1 MKGINIKSLA
11 LGMYSTLL
19 LSYLWVVLMN
29 TYYYINSFGENV
41 YLSAILG
48 YIEVAIG
55 YMILLFLLYVVKS
68 LAIRKLIL
76 FAIWVSVFLCLE
88 VWVLMFID
96 FMHSNNKGEIIYFPP
111 FLIKLLFFIYYKYRE
126 KQDYKKTQLKIP
138 QGCRKWWPCGVLL
151 GVFLT

>member
-1 MKGINIKSLA
+1 MERINFKLLA

-19 LSYLWVVLMN
+19 LSFLWVVLTN

-41 YLSAILG
+41 YLSAIFG

-55 YMILLFLLYVVKS
+55 YMILLFLLYIIKS

-76 FAIWVSVFLCLE
+76 FAIWVSVFLCIE
-88 VWVLMFID
+88 VWVLLFID

-111 FLIKLLFFIYYKYRE
+111 FFIKLLFFIYYKYKE
-126 KQDYKKTQLKIP
+126 KQDYMKTL
-138 QGCRKWWPCGVLL
+138 
-151 GVFLT
+151 

>member
-126 KQDYKKTQLKIP
+126 KQDYKKTQ
-138 QGCRKWWPCGVLL
+138 
-151 GVFLT
+151 